1 MRRMLEFS
9 FKFNDFLAFGLL
21 AKAMRAII
29 PGVAHSPP
37 TIEPS
42 LNFLSFNFCFNS
54 YVNALFIFSIS
65 ISIAKAELL
74 KPNSDI
80 KPDRVIE
87 IQLSGLQNNDLIYKD
102 SGIEQ
107 TWNFAHPN
115 NKKVT
120 GPLDKFKRMIK
131 GDSYQMMINHLSH
144 TITKL
149 GSGENWAQFE
159 VILLDKDKIYHKFN
173 WQVEK
178 YETDG
183 PLKDCWLTTMVSSPI
198 PLGSSI

>member
-1 MRRMLEFS
+1 MMSKILHLASKIFLILFLTISFS
-9 FKFNDFLAFGLL
+9 
-21 AKAMRAII
+21 
-29 PGVAHSPP
+29 
-37 TIEPS
+37 
-42 LNFLSFNFCFNS
+42 
-54 YVNALFIFSIS
+54 
-65 ISIAKAELL
+65 KAELIN
-74 KPNSDI
+74 PNSSI
-80 KPDRVIE
+80 KPAEVVK
-87 IQLSGLQNNDLIYKD
+87 IQLTGLKNNDKEFQD

-120 GPLDKFKRMIK
+120 GPLDNFKRMIK

-149 GSGENWAQFE
+149 GESENWAQFE
-159 VILLDKDKIYHKFN
+159 VIILDKEKIYHKFK

-178 YETDG
+178 YTEEG

-198 PLGSSI
+198 ALGSSI